1 MLNISSQYTDRNAKL
16 LLCGRAVVLLLAT
29 LMMTLSLQLNT
40 DAGTNQVLFDGD
52 ALKDTGSFAVKLQDT
67 LAPVSTAI
75 VTQLSGETQQ
85 LLREYDGISTPSLE
99 LQDALLE
106 DLNRLIQARSL
117 YDAQRFADIQLNEQ
131 TQTRIAQ
138 NPQSGEALVR
148 LNRCLLADAYPHEIA
163 SLDEQQTLTPPKGIE
178 ICKENLRQIKIARE
192 NYRVSNADTDP
203 QWLSELSP
211 KYLDNKTLLCP
222 ADATMGDPGVLTQGA
237 ADPTLPCSYL
247 YETRPSEKA
256 GQELLL
262 GHEGD
267 MRPIV
272 RCEHHLL
279 NLSLGGKLYYSGPQR
294 RIYTSNRTEISLLVD
309 FMQDLQ
315 RQLGENFLK
324 TQEGRE
330 KLKRETEQLVIKQ
343 LVPKIISNLERE
355 VYSQLEAQLGKR
367 LLKTRMGVDILKQ
380 VLETTFG
387 ILEEKLHV
395 HLKSQLGE
403 EFLRTQEGQD
413 ILQQLSMLMAP

>member
-1 MLNISSQYTDRNAKL
+1 MLNIFSQYTDRNAKL
-16 LLCGRAVVLLLAT
+16 LPCGRAVVLLLAT
-29 LMMTLSLQLNT
+29 LLMTLSLQINT
-40 DAGTNQVLFDGD
+40 DAGMNQVLFDVD
-52 ALKDTGSFAVKLQDT
+52 ALKDTGSLAVKLQDT
-67 LAPVSTAI
+67 LAPVSTVI
-75 VTQLSGETQQ
+75 VAQLSSETQQ
-85 LLREYDGISTPSLE
+85 LLRKYGGVSTPSLD
-99 LQDALLE
+99 LQKALIE
-106 DLNRLIQARSL
+106 DLNQLIQARSL
-117 YDAQRFADIQLNEQ
+117 YDAQRFVDIPLSEQ
-131 TQTRIAQ
+131 THALIRE
-138 NPQSGEALVR
+138 NPQSGEALVH

-163 SLDEQQTLTPPKGIE
+163 SLAEQQTLTPTKGIE
-178 ICKENLRQIKIARE
+178 ICRENLRQIKIARE
-192 NYRVSNADTDP
+192 HYRVSNADTDP

-211 KYLDNKTLLCP
+211 QYLEKKVLLCP
-222 ADATMGDPGVLTQGA
+222 ADPTAGVPGVLTEDA

-262 GHEGD
+262 AHEGD

-279 NLSLGGKLYYSGPQR
+279 NLSVGGKLYHSGPQR
-294 RIYTSNRTEISLLVD
+294 AIYTSNKTEISMLID

-315 RQLGENFLK
+315 MQLGENFLK

-343 LVPKIISNLERE
+343 LVPKMLSNVEGE
-355 VYSQLEAQLGKR
+355 VYSQLEAKLGKG
-367 LLKTRMGVDILKQ
+367 LLKTRMGMSIRKQ
-380 VLETTFG
+380 VLEKTFA

-395 HLKSQLGE
+395 HLQSELGE

-413 ILQQLSMLMAP
+413 ILQQLSVLMSP